1 MKDLILLLCLS
12 TIFISC
18 KEKDTSMIEID
29 SNQNSDNFDLAD
41 FYSSTDYVGLTF
53 PDSVNLSS
61 IRSSKI
67 KNDKLYIHELP
78 QNQILVFDL
87 KSESYLYTISEI
99 GEGPEEY
106 QLINDFDVDENDI
119 LYIYDFGRKIIAFKD
134 GKFLKEWNE
143 LKLHIRGFQKTKNGF
158 LLISPNESYGQNK
171 FPIIEIDGSGEVLN
185 SMGGE
190 MSERLALPIKF
201 FQKESNSIYINDMF
215 NNQIVRFDTETDSIE
230 YSKFFIKDS
239 STFQIVDFWQINFEE
254 YFLMIA
260 FRKGEDEQGII
271 SYFKENKFV
280 SNYSSF
286 LCSLDLLAMSSF
298 PTNDD
303 KGEYDY
309 SLMTEEF
316 FPSFDDYL
324 KNITVEMGGSLELD
338 RDYYSFED
346 YKLEK
351 DKFEANR
358 TKIQGILSTNKILMR
373 KYIRK

>member
-1 MKDLILLLCLS
+1 MKNIIILLCLL
-12 TIFISC
+12 TILISC
-18 KEKDTSMIEID
+18 KEKSSGMIEID
-29 SNQNSDNFDLAD
+29 SNQNSGNFDLAN

-53 PDSVNLSS
+53 PDSVNLTS

-67 KNDKLYIHELP
+67 KNDKLYVHDLP
-78 QNQILVFDL
+78 QNKILVFDL
-87 KSESYLYTISEI
+87 NTESFLYTIQEI

-134 GKFLKEWNE
+134 GQFYKEWHQ

-158 LLISPNESYGQNK
+158 LLISPNEGYEQNRY
-171 FPIIEIDGSGEVLN
+171 PIVEIDQEGNVLN
-185 SMGGE
+185 LMGGE
-190 MSERLALPIKF
+190 MAERLSLPIKF
-201 FQKESNSIYINDMF
+201 FQKESNSIYINDMY
-215 NNQIVRFDTETDSIE
+215 NNQIVTFDIETDSIE

-239 STFQIVDFWQINFEE
+239 STFQIVDFWQINFED

-260 FRKGEDEQGII
+260 FQKGEEEQGII

-280 SNYSSF
+280 SNYTSF

-309 SLMTEEF
+309 SLMTDEF
-316 FPSFDDYL
+316 FPSFEDYL

-338 RDYYSFED
+338 GDYYSFKE

-351 DKFEANR
+351 NKFEANR
-358 TKIQGILSTNKILMR
+358 TKILGILSNNKILMR
-373 KYIRK
+373 KYIRR

>member
-1 MKDLILLLCLS
+1 MKNINLLFCLLTIL
-12 TIFISC
+12 ISC
-18 KEKDTSMIEID
+18 NEKKTSIIEID
-29 SNQNSDNFDLAD
+29 SDQNSDNFDLAD
-41 FYSSTDYVGLTF
+41 FYRTTDYVGLTF
-53 PDSVNLSS
+53 PDSVNLTS
-61 IRSSKI
+61 IKSSKI
-67 KNDKLYIHELP
+67 KNDKLYIHDLGL
-78 QNQILVFDL
+78 NQILVFDL
-87 KSESYLYTISEI
+87 KNESFLYSIREI

-119 LYIYDFGRKIIAFKD
+119 LYIYDFGGKIIAFKD
-134 GKFLKEWNE
+134 GKLLKEWNH

-158 LLISPNESYGQNK
+158 LLISPNESYNQHR
-171 FPIIEIDGSGEVLN
+171 FPIVEINESGTVLN
-185 SMGGE
+185 QMGGE
-190 MSERLALPIKF
+190 VSERLALPIKF
-201 FQKESNSIYINDMF
+201 FQKESNSIFINDMF
-215 NNQIVRFDTETDSIE
+215 NNQIIEFNPETDSIE

-260 FRKGEDEQGII
+260 FRKGEEEQGII
-271 SYFKENKFV
+271 SYFIKNKFV

-309 SLMTEEF
+309 SLMTEEY

-338 RDYYSFED
+338 GDYYSFED

-358 TKIQGILSTNKILMR
+358 TKIQSILSNNKILMR